1 MKGAYPRPY
10 FQNPYMDRE
19 RPIEEIWDDIDAY
32 SGEFFEDE
40 PNYHPK
46 IDFVVPL
53 PPLGYKG
60 KVTKG
65 IFFSQGMDYLLKLY
79 PKIQEIFFACAY
91 TMWSS
96 YSWCDK
102 ADCYLTCYENKLRE
116 EYYKKKYP
124 NKKDIIFIPLQ
135 DADFCNEYVTAPTIS
150 TPKQIDVLVVSTP
163 IPVKNLPMI
172 AKAAKAYEKM
182 YNYRL
187 KITIALGDNNFIK
200 REDGTID
207 MSKVTDKNRLAIMN
221 EINTILDGKMFEY
234 INFEPYVN
242 HNDLSKMY
250 TSARCTVLASLIE
263 GKNRCI
269 FESLS
274 CNTPVVVFK
283 DHNKWARGN
292 HPIFFGNSGEYAMEF
307 TPESLAEA
315 IHRVI
320 TNPNKYEPRKNHLI
334 HSGRKNFINICTD
347 YIPYYKENIPDY
359 ESGRFHENLWVD
371 LACQFDYQISYYD
384 FLYGKKNHLLHVR
397 GLEDIDKLVKF
408 YYARFHVE

>member
-32 SGEFFEDE
+32 TGEYFEDE
-40 PNYHPK
+40 PDYHSK
-46 IDFVVPL
+46 IDFVIPL
-53 PPLGYKG
+53 PPLRYKG
-60 KVTKG
+60 KETKG

-79 PKIQEIFFACAY
+79 PDLQKIFFACAY
-91 TMWSS
+91 TMWSN

-116 EYYKKKYP
+116 DYYKKKYP

-135 DADFCNEYVTAPTIS
+135 DADFRNEYNMAPAINT
-150 TPKQIDVLVVSTP
+150 KKAIDVLVVSTP
-163 IPVKNLPMI
+163 LRVKNLPMI
-172 AKAAKAYEKM
+172 AKALKVYEEI
-182 YNYRL
+182 YGYRL
-187 KITIALGDNNFIK
+187 KTTIALGDRNFVK
-200 REDGTID
+200 NEDGSID
-207 MSKVTDKNRLAIMN
+207 YSKVTNKDRRAVIE
-221 EINTILDGKMFEY
+221 EINSILDGKMCEY
-234 INFEPYVN
+234 INFEPYIEK
-242 HNDLSKMY
+242 DLPKVY

-274 CNTPVVVFK
+274 ANTPVVVFR

-292 HPIFFGNSGEYAMEF
+292 HPVFFGNSGEYALEF

-315 IHRVI
+315 IHKVI
-320 TNPNKYEPRKNHLI
+320 TNPHKYEPRKNYLL

-347 YIPYYKENIPDY
+347 YIPYYRENIPDY
-359 ESGRFHENLWVD
+359 VSGRFHDNLWVD
-371 LACQFDYQISYYD
+371 LACQHNYEISYYD
-384 FLYGKKNHLLHVR
+384 FLYGRKVNIQHVR

-408 YYARFHVE
+408 YYARFGIK